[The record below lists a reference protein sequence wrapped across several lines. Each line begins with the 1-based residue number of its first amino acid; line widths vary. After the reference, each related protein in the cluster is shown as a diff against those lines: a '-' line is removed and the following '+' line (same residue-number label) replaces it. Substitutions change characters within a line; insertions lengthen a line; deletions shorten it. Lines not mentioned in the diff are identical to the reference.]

1 MKYLFIIPARSGSK
15 GIKNKNIIKINGTH
29 LISYTISS
37 SLAAKKELN
46 DSEVIVSTDSN
57 DIKEISLSY
66 GAKVPFLRNKSI
78 SGDLSPSSEYVNHAI
93 NYFEN
98 NGELIENIVILQ
110 PTSPLRTKEDI
121 ILSINLFENNQGETL
136 ISAYIE
142 DYINDKVTYKLEGI
156 YGKPNNVLHS
166 AGSRRQDDDSI
177 IVRNGAIYICSA
189 SFFKKENKIISDNPI
204 VYLMKKSKSIN
215 IDTYEDLYL
224 AEKMLQI
231 SLDKK
236 LLD

>member
-1 MKYLFIIPARSGSK
+1 MKYLLIIPARGGSK
-15 GIKNKNIIKINGTH
+15 GIINKNIKKINDKP
-29 LISYTISS
+29 LIEYTIVSA
-37 SLAAKKELN
+37 LAAKKKLK
-46 DSEVIVSTDSN
+46 DSRVIVSTDSN
-57 DIKEISLSY
+57 KIKNISLKC
-66 GAKVPFLRNKSI
+66 GASVPFLRDKSI
-78 SGDLSPSSEYVNHAI
+78 SGDQSPSSEYVNHAI

-121 ILSINLFENNQGETL
+121 ISSINLFENNQGETL
-136 ISAYIE
+136 ISAYVE
-142 DYINDKVTYKLEGI
+142 DYINNKVTYKLEGI
-156 YGKPNNVLHS
+156 YGKPNSVLHS

-231 SLDKK
+231 P
-236 LLD
+236 